1 MTLLLKD
8 PDAELDYAVDWG
20 AEYLGSDALA
30 QSDWEV
36 APDEVDGV
44 TILAS
49 GFDLLVATVKAGGGI
64 PGRLYRLT
72 NRVVMASGLIDN
84 RSITLRVEQR

>member
-20 AEYLGSDALA
+20 AEYLGEDSLS
-30 QSDWEV
+30 QSEWEV
-36 APDEVDGV
+36 APVETDGV
-44 TILAS
+44 TVLGAT
-49 GFDLLVATVKAGGGI
+49 FDLLIATVKAGGGI

-72 NRVVMASGLIDN
+72 NRVVLASGLVDS
-84 RSITLRVEQR
+84 RSITLRVERR

>member
-1 MTLLLKD
+1 MALLLKD
-8 PDAELDYAVDWG
+8 PNAELDYAVDWG

-30 QSDWEV
+30 ESDWSVE
-36 APDEVDGV
+36 PDEAGGV
-44 TILAS
+44 TVLGS
-49 GFDLLVATVKAGGGI
+49 NFDLLVATVKAGGGI

>member
-8 PDAELDYAVDWG
+8 PEAALDYAVDWG
-20 AEYLGSDALA
+20 AEYLGGDQLA
-30 QSDWEV
+30 QSLWEV
-36 APDEVDGV
+36 TPAETGGV
-44 TILAS
+44 AVLTS

-72 NRVVMASGLIDN
+72 NRVVLASGLEDS
-84 RSITLRVEQR
+84 RSIMLRVELR

>member
-30 QSDWEV
+30 QSEWEV
-36 APDEVDGV
+36 APDEVGGV
-44 TILAS
+44 TVLAS
-49 GFDLLVATVKAGGGI
+49 DFDLLIATVKAGGGI

-72 NRVVMASGLIDN
+72 NRVVLASGLIDN
-84 RSITLRVEQR
+84 RSITLRVEER

>member
-8 PDAELDYAVDWG
+8 PEAELDYAVDWG
-20 AEYLGSDALA
+20 AEYLGEDSLA
-30 QSDWEV
+30 QSEWEV

-44 TILAS
+44 AVISAT
-49 GFDLLVATVKAGGGI
+49 FDLLVATVKAGGGI

-72 NRVVMASGLIDN
+72 NRVVLASGLIDS

>member
-20 AEYLGSDALA
+20 AEYLGGDALA
-30 QSDWEV
+30 ESSWEV
-36 APDEVDGV
+36 APIEAGGV
-44 TILAS
+44 TVLGS
-49 GFDLLVATVKAGGGI
+49 DFNLLVATVKAGGGN

-72 NRVVMASGLIDN
+72 NRVVLASGLIDN

>member
-1 MTLLLKD
+1 MALLLKD

-20 AEYLGSDALA
+20 AEYLVGDSLA
-30 QSDWEV
+30 QSEWEV
-36 APDEVDGV
+36 VPDEVGGV
-44 TILAS
+44 TIVGS
-49 GFDLLVATVKAGGGI
+49 DFDLLVATVKAGGGI

-72 NRVVMASGLIDN
+72 NSVVMASGLIDN

>member
-30 QSDWEV
+30 ESEWLV
-36 APDEVDGV
+36 APDEAGGV
-44 TILAS
+44 TILES
-49 GFDLLVATVKAGGGI
+49 SFDLLVATVKAGGGI

-72 NRVVMASGLIDN
+72 NQVVMASGLIDN

>member
-8 PDAELDYAVDWG
+8 PEAELDYAVDWG
-20 AEYLGSDALA
+20 AEYLGEDALA
-30 QSDWEV
+30 QSEWEV
-36 APDEVDGV
+36 APAETGGV
-44 TILAS
+44 TVLRSA
-49 GFDLLVATVKAGGGI
+49 FDLLVATVTAGGGI

-72 NRVVMASGLIDN
+72 NRVVLASGLVDS

>member
-1 MTLLLKD
+1 MALLLKD

-30 QSDWEV
+30 TSEWLVE
-36 APDEVDGV
+36 PDEVGGV
-44 TILAS
+44 TVLGS
-49 GFDLLVATVKAGGGI
+49 NFDLLVATVKAGGGI

-72 NRVVMASGLIDN
+72 NRVVMASGLVDN

>member
-8 PDAELDYAVDWG
+8 PEAELDYAVDWG
-20 AEYLGSDALA
+20 ADYLGGDSLA

-36 APDEVDGV
+36 APAETGGVAIVDA
-44 TILAS
+44 T
-49 GFDLLVATVKAGGGI
+49 FDALIATVKAGGGI

-72 NRVVMASGLIDN
+72 NRVVMASGLIDS
-84 RSITLRVEQR
+84 RSITLRVEPR

>member
-8 PDAELDYAVDWG
+8 PEAELDYAVDWG
-20 AEYLGSDALA
+20 AEYLGEDSLA
-30 QSDWEV
+30 QSEWEV
-36 APDEVDGV
+36 APVEPDGV
-44 TILAS
+44 TVLGAT
-49 GFDLLVATVKAGGGI
+49 FDLLIATVKAGGGI

-72 NRVVMASGLIDN
+72 NRVVLASGLIDS